1 MYITKIKEVVISIG
15 DNAIVTQRV
24 DLGSIGGAG
33 YFLSRVIV
41 YEYSLY
47 LFNWICMFYALFM
60 NKNYSSQLKI
70 KVPKKAL

>member
-47 LFNWICMFYALFM
+47 LFN
-60 NKNYSSQLKI
+60 
-70 KVPKKAL
+70 